1 MVHCFQTE
9 DKGVIEELQEEM
21 KNKKKQITEGERTMK
36 EKEERIDQCQR
47 QVDQNLIFT
56 KSDIFMP

>member
-21 KNKKKQITEGERTMK
+21 KNKKSQITEGERTMK

-47 QVDQNLIFT
+47 QVDQNLIIT